1 MEERVEITPS
11 GDRELWLVSGEDWT
25 IPVFV
30 DPYESAG
37 EPRRKLFL
45 VSPAIVVLKPQLEAL
60 LGVIK
65 LTALSEGHSNA
76 WWFDQES
83 FRPLATKAPG
93 ITPKFYYKWNGKI
106 VEPNPTIPQ
115 QADISD
121 DLTPEAE
128 KFLRFIA
135 HSTAM
140 FSMTQLR
147 LFWRAV
153 YQYGLEY
160 LINEQKPIDWG
171 FCRIQPL
178 PFRHN
183 WKEVMLA
190 KHPKDTP
197 LFVGDEKECREAI
210 RISGFEADLY
220 STELVALDARHHFVY
235 WKLELIQQKPWT
247 QAVKAAEMI
256 RRDAKGPAPYA
267 RYYIR
272 QIKTRLPAIVDAYR
286 AFIKEVSRPCGN
298 VVEDGSSGAQRV
310 VPYIPR
316 GQVTAAAAAI
326 GPTAIVV
333 HTQERLTGPDTR
345 RKVAE
350 ATAGVWKVPHLL
362 LGPPDVR
369 DAGEDVG
376 ESGHK

>member
-1 MEERVEITPS
+1 MEARLAITLS
-11 GDRELWLVSGEDWT
+11 GDRELWKIEKDDWC
-25 IPVFV
+25 IPVFC
-30 DPYESAG
+30 DPYESET
-37 EPRRKLFL
+37 EPKRKLFL
-45 VSPAIVVLKPQLEAL
+45 VSPAICVLKPQLEAFL
-60 LGVIK
+60 SVVKLNSLG
-65 LTALSEGHSNA
+65 EGHSNA
-76 WWFDQES
+76 YWMERDVLRS
-83 FRPLATKAPG
+83 VATKAAG
-93 ITPKFYYKWNGKI
+93 ITPRYYYRWAGRI
-106 VEPNPTIPQ
+106 VEPHPTIPQ
-115 QADISD
+115 QADVSD
-121 DLTPEAE
+121 EITPDAE
-128 KFLRFIA
+128 KFLRFIG

-153 YQYGLEY
+153 YQYGLEW

-171 FCRIQPL
+171 FYRIEPL

-197 LFVGDEKECREAI
+197 FFVKDERECREAI

-247 QAVKAAEMI
+247 EAVKAAEMI
-256 RRDAKGPAPYA
+256 RRDTKGPAPYA

-272 QIKTRLPAIVDAYR
+272 QIKSRCSTAVDAYR

-376 ESGHK
+376 ESGHR